1 MRYSLCGDLGA
12 LIMFYRHLLRAA
24 LVAAPVV
31 AACLPVQAAETSPPV
46 GTGINCPH
54 NPNAMGSARTIEVDT
69 AGGADLGTMQYR
81 TTVPVGPKELVL
93 TFDDGPNPEHTPRIL
108 DALDRHC
115 IKATFFMV
123 GRYAKLRPDLV
134 QEVWRRGHT
143 VASHTWSHPIL
154 SKMSYYGSVKQI
166 DRGINAIST
175 ALSDIKDD
183 NGIKAEVAPFFR
195 FPGLNHTSRLR
206 RHLANRDIATFSC
219 DIGTDD
225 WRRISPR
232 TLYKRALRMIAS
244 KGSGVVIFHDTH
256 HRTSY
261 MLPQILDELARRG
274 YTTVHMV
281 PKGDAR
287 YLAEKARAAEV
298 HAELAIEPAHPVA
311 HPVISPL
318 NAPESVAE
326 APPSLRPTVA
336 N

>member
-1 MRYSLCGDLGA
+1 
-12 LIMFYRHLLRAA
+12 MFKKHLLRAA
-24 LVAAPVV
+24 LVAAPF
-31 AACLPVQAAETSPPV
+31 AAVFLPALATAAPLQAP
-46 GTGINCPH
+46 TGINCPH

-69 AGGADLGTMQYR
+69 RGGPDIGTMQYAR
-81 TTVPVGPKELVL
+81 TVPVGPKELVL
-93 TFDDGPNPEHTPRIL
+93 TFDDGPNPDHTPKIL

-154 SKMSYYGSVKQI
+154 SKMSYYNSVRQI
-166 DRGINAIST
+166 DRGVNAIET
-175 ALSDIKDD
+175 ALAGTTDA
-183 NGIKAEVAPFFR
+183 NGIAADVAPFFR
-195 FPGLNHTSRLR
+195 FPGLNHTKRLR
-206 RHLANRDIATFSC
+206 NYLSKKNVAIFSC

-256 HRTSY
+256 YRTSY

-287 YLAEKARAAEV
+287 HMAAVARQSAV
-298 HAELAIEPAHPVA
+298 QAELAIEPTIPMPLAQGRPGSPIGSEPTGPEPTVA
-311 HPVISPL
+311 
-318 NAPESVAE
+318 ESVAE
-326 APPSLRPTVA
+326 ASHSLRPTVA

>member
-1 MRYSLCGDLGA
+1 MLH
-12 LIMFYRHLLRAA
+12 RHLLRAA
-24 LVAAPVV
+24 LVAAPLAASLAVV
-31 AACLPVQAAETSPPV
+31 FLPALALGAPLQKP
-46 GTGINCPH
+46 TGINCPH

-69 AGGADLGTMQYR
+69 RGGPDIGTMQYAR
-81 TTVPVGPKELVL
+81 TVPVGPKELVL
-93 TFDDGPNPEHTPRIL
+93 TFDDGPNPDHTPKIL

-154 SKMSYYGSVKQI
+154 SKMSYYNSVRQI
-166 DRGINAIST
+166 DRGVDAIEA
-175 ALSDIKDD
+175 ALQGTTDAH
-183 NGIKAEVAPFFR
+183 GITAEVAPFFR
-195 FPGLNHTSRLR
+195 FPGLNHTKRLR
-206 RHLANRDIATFSC
+206 GYLSKKNVAIFSC

-256 HRTSY
+256 YRTSY

-287 YLAEKARAAEV
+287 HMAAQARAAAV
-298 HAELAIEPAHPVA
+298 HADLAIEPMPKMQAPQQ
-311 HPVISPL
+311 L
-318 NAPESVAE
+318 NNGAIAQESVAE
-326 APPSLRPTVA
+326 ASHSLRPTVA

>member
-1 MRYSLCGDLGA
+1 
-12 LIMFYRHLLRAA
+12 MFQRHLLRAA
-24 LVAAPVV
+24 LVAAPLMAGV
-31 AACLPVQAAETSPPV
+31 APVLAADAASQPP
-46 GTGINCPH
+46 TGINCPH

-69 AGGADLGTMQYR
+69 SGGPDLGTMQYAR
-81 TTVPVGPKELVL
+81 TVPVGPKELVL
-93 TFDDGPNPEHTPRIL
+93 TFDDGPNPDHTPKIL

-154 SKMSYYGSVKQI
+154 SKMSYTGSVKQI
-166 DRGINAIST
+166 DRGISAVSS
-175 ALSDIKDD
+175 ALGDVEDS
-183 NGIKAEVAPFFR
+183 NGIRAEVAPFFR
-195 FPGLNHTSRLR
+195 FPGLNHTRRLR
-206 RHLANRDIATFSC
+206 GYLATKDIATFSC

-232 TLYKRALRMIAS
+232 TLYKRALRMIAT

-256 HRTSY
+256 YRTSY

-287 YLAEKARAAEV
+287 YLAEQARAAEV
-298 HAELAIEPAHPVA
+298 HAELAIEPSQPVPPA
-311 HPVISPL
+311 NV
-318 NAPESVAE
+318 APSSIGSGSVAE
-326 APPSLRPTVA
+326 ASPSLRPTVA

>member
-1 MRYSLCGDLGA
+1 MRYSPHGDLGA

-24 LVAAPVV
+24 AVAAPIV
-31 AACLPVQAAETSPPV
+31 AACLPAQAA
-46 GTGINCPH
+46 GTTPLVSAGINCPH
-54 NPNAMGSARTIEVDT
+54 NPNALGSARTIEVDT
-69 AGGADLGTMQYR
+69 TGGPDLGTMQYR
-81 TTVPVGPKELVL
+81 RTVPLGPKELVL
-93 TFDDGPNPEHTPRIL
+93 TFDDGPNPEHTPKIL

-123 GRYAKLRPDLV
+123 GRYAKLHPELV

-166 DRGINAIST
+166 NRGISAISS
-175 ALSDIKDD
+175 ALDGLEDD
-183 NGIKAEVAPFFR
+183 NGIRAEVAPFFR
-195 FPGLNHTSRLR
+195 FPGLNHTRRLR
-206 RHLANRDIATFSC
+206 GYLANKDIATFSC

-232 TLYKRALRMIAS
+232 TLYKRALRMIES
-244 KGSGVVIFHDTH
+244 RGSGVVIFHDTH
-256 HRTSY
+256 YRTSY

-287 YLAEKARAAEV
+287 HLAEQARAAGV
-298 HAELAIEPAHPVA
+298 HAELAIDPAPPA
-311 HPVISPL
+311 ASPPQL
-318 NAPESVAE
+318 PESVAE
-326 APPSLRPTVA
+326 ASPSLRPTVA

>member
-1 MRYSLCGDLGA
+1 MLH
-12 LIMFYRHLLRAA
+12 RHLLRAA
-24 LVAAPVV
+24 LVAAPL
-31 AACLPVQAAETSPPV
+31 AASLAAAFLPTLAISAPLQKP
-46 GTGINCPH
+46 TGINCPH

-69 AGGADLGTMQYR
+69 RGGPDIGTMQYAR
-81 TTVPVGPKELVL
+81 TVPVGPKELVL
-93 TFDDGPNPEHTPRIL
+93 TFDDGPNPDHTPKIL

-123 GRYAKLRPDLV
+123 GRYAKLHPEIVKD
-134 QEVWRRGHT
+134 VWRRGHT

-154 SKMSYYGSVKQI
+154 SRMSYYNSVRQI
-166 DRGINAIST
+166 DRGTQAIEA
-175 ALSDIKDD
+175 ALAGATDA

-195 FPGLNHTSRLR
+195 FPGLNHTKRLR
-206 RHLANRDIATFSC
+206 TYLSKKNVAIFSC

-256 HRTSY
+256 YRTSY

-287 YLAEKARAAEV
+287 HMAAQARAAEV
-298 HAELAIEPAHPVA
+298 HAELAIEPTMPMPPAQAFPGT
-311 HPVISPL
+311 STT
-318 NAPESVAE
+318 PESVAE
-326 APPSLRPTVA
+326 ASHSLRPTVA